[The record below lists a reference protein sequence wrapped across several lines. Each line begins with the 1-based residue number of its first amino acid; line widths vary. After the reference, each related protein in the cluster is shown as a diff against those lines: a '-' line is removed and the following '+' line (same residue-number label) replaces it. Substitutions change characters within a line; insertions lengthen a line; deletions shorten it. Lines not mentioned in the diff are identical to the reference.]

1 MHLRLIV
8 HSIAS
13 EQVIPE
19 ERYNDWDAESG
30 DELEANSSEIED
42 EKSSISENDET
53 PNKIKSTPHLKL
65 HPFFANEVLSS
76 FSCHQ
81 EGSDRKGP
89 SSCTSHGL

>member
-1 MHLRLIV
+1 M
-8 HSIAS
+8 AS
-13 EQVIPE
+13 KQEIPE

-42 EKSSISENDET
+42 EKSGVSENDET
-53 PNKIKSTPHLKL
+53 PKKIKSMKL

-81 EGSDRKGP
+81 EGGDHKGP
-89 SSCTSHGL
+89 SSCTSHVV